1 MNHHAIT
8 EAVMKEAYSE
18 VKNQYTTS
26 RKIKG
31 FFYNKLAGGVRSA
44 FGAATS
50 KTDAAKQIGRHAAG
64 AVPKVL
70 AFGAKQIPVVG
81 SLASALVSKGAPI
94 GVNKVMDKLGAG
106 EKARAA
112 ELKTRASAGSLT
124 VREMT
129 ELLLK
134 EDASVTSGE
143 TMTKLH
149 DSIRKLD
156 EAYAAARTAIQA
168 ASDCDS
174 MYKAAK
180 AFSYLKHRV
189 ARTMM
194 YQVQLQ
200 AHLDKVREATERY
213 EAVVIGY
220 ELDLT
225 EGMDEFF
232 NGPAGK
238 GEYHQAH
245 CKNKDTCY
253 FQA

>member
-1 MNHHAIT
+1 
-8 EAVMKEAYSE
+8 
-18 VKNQYTTS
+18 
-26 RKIKG
+26 
-31 FFYNKLAGGVRSA
+31 
-44 FGAATS
+44 
-50 KTDAAKQIGRHAAG
+50 
-64 AVPKVL
+64 
-70 AFGAKQIPVVG
+70 
-81 SLASALVSKGAPI
+81 
-94 GVNKVMDKLGAG
+94 
-106 EKARAA
+106 
-112 ELKTRASAGSLT
+112 
-124 VREMT
+124 MT

-168 ASDCDS
+168 ASDCDT

-180 AFSYLKHRV
+180 AFSYLKYRV
-189 ARTMM
+189 ARTML
-194 YQVQLQ
+194 YQAQLQ

-225 EGMDEFF
+225 EGMDVFF
-232 NGPAGK
+232 TGPASK
-238 GEYHQAH
+238 AEYHQAH

-253 FQA
+253 FQT